1 MPTFM
6 KSGQPWL
13 YDSDSGDIV
22 GARDG
27 DGGDMYF
34 ARLASDAKGN
44 VTGLVGPAG
53 ALTAEIFGGKTYAL
67 PASKVRITASQGI
80 VGKSCGLLSVKCIA
94 GTAIA
99 LTIYDNATI
108 AAGTTL
114 FVQTTSAGDEA
125 VFPLPVQA
133 INGIWASFSGTA
145 TFDIEVQ
152 DAV

>member
-44 VTGLVGPAG
+44 VTGLVGPDG
-53 ALTAEIFGGKTYAL
+53 DLELSFGGETYTL
-67 PASKVRITASQGI
+67 PPAAVRITASQGI
-80 VGKSCGLLSVKCIA
+80 CGKTCGLVSVRCVSA
-94 GTAIA
+94 AAIT

-108 AAGTTL
+108 AAGTAL
-114 FVQTTSAGDEA
+114 FAQAMSTGDEA
-125 VFPLPVQA
+125 VLPAKLKA
-133 INGIWASFSGTA
+133 INGLWASFVGTA
-145 TFDIEVQ
+145 TFDIGVQ
-152 DAV
+152 DAG